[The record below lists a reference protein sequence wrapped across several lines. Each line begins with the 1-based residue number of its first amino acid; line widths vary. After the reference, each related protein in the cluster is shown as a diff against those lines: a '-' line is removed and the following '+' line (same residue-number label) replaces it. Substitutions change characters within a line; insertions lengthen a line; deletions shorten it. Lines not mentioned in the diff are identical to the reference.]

1 MASYQT
7 SVKTRAPIA
16 KVFAFLADF
25 STTQQWDPGVV
36 EARRLD
42 QREVTVG
49 SRFRLVAKFAGRRVA
64 LTYEISEFLPLQKV
78 VLRAENAFV
87 RSIDTMTFTRDDV
100 AQTTTVSYD
109 AQLQPKGLFKLFNP
123 IFARLFKQIG
133 DSAAQGLQ
141 RAVDAL

>member
-16 KVFAFLADF
+16 KVFAFLSDF
-25 STTQQWDPGVV
+25 STTQQWDPGIV

-49 SRFRLVAKFAGRRVA
+49 SRFLLVAKFAGRRVR
-64 LTYEISEFLPLQKV
+64 LTYEMSELVPLKKV
-78 VLRAENAFV
+78 VLRAENTFV
-87 RSIDTMTFTRDDV
+87 RLVDTLTFAHDEI

-109 AQLQPKGLFKLFNP
+109 AQLQPKGLFKLFDP
-123 IFARLFKQIG
+123 ILALLFKQIG
-133 DSAAQGLQ
+133 DKATQGLQ
-141 RAVDAL
+141 RAVEAL